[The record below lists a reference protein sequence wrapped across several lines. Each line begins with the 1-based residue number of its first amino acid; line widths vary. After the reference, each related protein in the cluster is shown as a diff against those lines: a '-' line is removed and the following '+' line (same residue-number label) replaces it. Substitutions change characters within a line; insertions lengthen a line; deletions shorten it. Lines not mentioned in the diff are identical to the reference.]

1 MKLGSI
7 GQVAGGAC
15 AFAIAMVGPCRA
27 QGRVRSFYEV
37 DAGVLDIESELGV
50 RGQTGVAASFALGRA
65 LGKGF
70 GVQVDL
76 GLAAVAAPKQWA
88 SLPA

>member
-1 MKLGSI
+1 MKLRSI
-7 GQVAGGAC
+7 GRLAGGAC
-15 AFAIAMVGPCRA
+15 AFAIAVGPCRA
-27 QGRVRSFYEV
+27 QGRVRPFYEV
-37 DAGVLDIESELGV
+37 DAGVVDIKPELGV
-50 RGQTGVAASFALGRA
+50 RGETGVAASFALGRA